1 MSVKSPT
8 KEVLE
13 ELEQLAVLAAKG
25 LIKPVVDRRYPLD
38 QVVEAHRYV
47 ESRRKRGN
55 VIMRIV
61 EGV

>member
-1 MSVKSPT
+1 
-8 KEVLE
+8 VLE

-25 LIKPVVDRRYPLD
+25 LIKPVIDRRYSLD

-55 VIMRIV
+55 VIIRIV